1 LSYSA
6 AVKRGKTAL
15 LLIRLVTMD
24 KIAGVEGS
32 KRAVVQYLFS
42 SETNNLALENIE
54 IPGSSRRQVSV
65 RVTDTT
71 LLLPNVDFVSY
82 VAGGV
87 DISPHALHKL
97 LLKER
102 LDSVPVLFKYVLHI
116 CLIIVQWEQKN
127 IFGIKGQ

>member
-1 LSYSA
+1 
-6 AVKRGKTAL
+6 
-15 LLIRLVTMD
+15 MD
-24 KIAGVEGS
+24 KLAGIKSS
-32 KRAVVQYLFS
+32 KQAVVLYIFA

-71 LLLPNVDFVSY
+71 LLLLNVDFLSY
-82 VAGGV
+82 VAGG

-97 LLKER
+97 LLKGR
-102 LDSVPVLFKYVLHI
+102 LDSVPVLFKYVLHS

-127 IFGIKGQ
+127 IFGIASNRP